1 MKGRALWPQSCK
13 LSQFPNFI
21 HRASSERRPT
31 PRAEQQAEAATLTRP
46 QDGNTGVGAYRVL
59 GPEPRWKNNKR
70 IRNTLTR
77 SLLCQCCLW
86 DPEHLPTDSTQ
97 VSQACSA
104 STWTLHWYL
113 WPTKFYPHSLHHQYI
128 QPTQSLPTLSTP
140 LVYPAYPISTHTLY
154 TTSIS

>member
-21 HRASSERRPT
+21 HRAGSERQPT

-46 QDGNTGVGAYRVL
+46 QGGNTGAGAYRVL

-70 IRNTLTR
+70 IRNTHVASCVNVASGIPNIYLQILHR
-77 SLLCQCCLW
+77 YPRPAQR
-86 DPEHLPTDSTQ
+86 LPGHFTGISG
-97 VSQACSA
+97 
-104 STWTLHWYL
+104 L
-113 WPTKFYPHSLHHQYI
+113 PNIYPHSLHHQYI

>member
-1 MKGRALWPQSCK
+1 MKLSLSFKRATMKGRALWPQSCQ

-21 HRASSERRPT
+21 HRAGSERRPK

-46 QDGNTGVGAYRVL
+46 QGGNTGVGAYRVL

-77 SLLCQCCLW
+77 SFLCQCCLW
-86 DPEHLPTDSTQ
+86 DPEHSPTDSIQ

-104 STWTLHWYL
+104 FTWTLHWYL
-113 WPTKFYPHSLHHQYI
+113 WPTKY
-128 QPTQSLPTLSTP
+128 LP
-140 LVYPAYPISTHTLY
+140 TLY
-154 TTSIS
+154 TTSISSLPNLYPHSLHH